1 MNGQEMGD
9 RLIRFAALVNEIC
22 ELLPNSAAGKILS
35 GQLTKSST
43 SSALNYGEARGAES
57 KKDFIHK
64 IRIGLK
70 ELRETLIGMK
80 IIELTNMSSKKEKV
94 KVALIENNELVSI
107 FVSSKKTSQQN
118 S

>member
-1 MNGQEMGD
+1 MNSQEMED
-9 RLIRFAALVNEIC
+9 RLIRFAALVIEIC
-22 ELLPNSAAGKILS
+22 ESLPNSTTGKILS

-57 KKDFIHK
+57 KKDFVHK
-64 IRIGLK
+64 IGIVLK
-70 ELRETLIGMK
+70 ELRETLIGLK
-80 IIELTNMSSKKEKV
+80 IIELTNLLSKKEKV

-107 FVSSKKTSQQN
+107 FVQSKKTAQQK